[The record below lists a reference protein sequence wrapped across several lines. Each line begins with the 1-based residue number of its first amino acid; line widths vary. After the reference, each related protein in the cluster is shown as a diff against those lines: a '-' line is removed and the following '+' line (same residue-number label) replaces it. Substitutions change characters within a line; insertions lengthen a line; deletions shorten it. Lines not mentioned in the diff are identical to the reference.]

1 MTSTV
6 VPAPTVVRPDQGVL
20 AQPPGSDGFV
30 KRASIRR
37 LGLRKPVP
45 FARLLGVVLL
55 LAAWSVGAHFGL
67 LDPRKLAAPWT
78 VVETGWDLLV
88 NGALVDNI
96 AASLRR
102 AGISLVIGVTVGT
115 VLALVSGLSRW
126 GEALVDG
133 PVQLKRAI
141 PSLGLIPLMILW
153 LGIGETF
160 KIVLIT
166 VGVIVHMYIQ
176 THATLTTID
185 QRFVELAEVQ
195 GVGRGTFIRRVVL
208 PGSLPGWFLGL
219 RLSVTGAWLSLIVVE
234 TVNATDGLGKMMAN
248 AQNYGQADVILVGL
262 ACYGIFGLASDA
274 AIRLVERRTLRWRRT
289 LAG

>member
-1 MTSTV
+1 
-6 VPAPTVVRPDQGVL
+6 
-20 AQPPGSDGFV
+20 
-30 KRASIRR
+30 

-45 FARLLGVVLL
+45 FTRLLGVILL
-55 LAAWSVGAHFGL
+55 LAAWSAGSYFGL

-78 VVETGWDLLV
+78 IVTTGWDLLV
-88 NGALVDNI
+88 NGALVENML
-96 AASLRR
+96 ASLRR
-102 AGISLVIGVTVGT
+102 AGIALAIGVTLGT
-115 VLALVSGLSRW
+115 VLALVAGLSRL
-126 GEALVDG
+126 GESLVDG

-166 VGVIVHMYIQ
+166 AGVVVQMYIQ

-185 QRFVELAEVQ
+185 QRFVELSEIQ

-208 PGSLPGWFLGL
+208 PGSLPGWILGL
-219 RLSVTGAWLSLIVVE
+219 RLSVTTAWLSLIVVE
-234 TVNATDGLGKMMAN
+234 SVNATDGLGKMMSN
-248 AQNYGQADVILVGL
+248 AQNYGQADVILVCL
-262 ACYGIFGLASDA
+262 AVYGIFGLASDA
-274 AIRLVERRTLRWRRT
+274 AIRLLERRALRWRRT

>member
-1 MTSTV
+1 MTSTLAR
-6 VPAPTVVRPDQGVL
+6 PADTASAVSEGP
-20 AQPPGSDGFV
+20 DGFV
-30 KRASIRR
+30 TRRRIRR

-45 FARLLGVVLL
+45 FARLLGVVVL
-55 LAAWSVGAHFGL
+55 LAAWSAGSYFGL

-78 VVETGWDLLV
+78 VMATAWDLLV
-88 NGALVDNI
+88 NGALLENI
-96 AASLRR
+96 SASLRR
-102 AGISLVIGVTVGT
+102 AGIALVIGVVIGT
-115 VLALVSGLSRW
+115 VLALVAGLSRL
-126 GEALVDG
+126 GESLVDG

-166 VGVIVHMYIQ
+166 LGVIVHMYIQ

-185 QRFVELAEVQ
+185 QRFVELAEIQ
-195 GVGRGTFIRRVVL
+195 GVDRATFIRRVVL

-219 RLSVTGAWLSLIVVE
+219 RLSVTGTWLALIIVE
-234 TVNATDGLGKMMAN
+234 SVNATDGLGKMMVN

-262 ACYGIFGLASDA
+262 ACYGIFGLLSDS
-274 AIRLVERRTLRWRRT
+274 AIRVVERRTLRWRRT
-289 LAG
+289 IAG

>member
-1 MTSTV
+1 MTAVLTR
-6 VPAPTVVRPDQGVL
+6 PAPNAAAAPDP
-20 AQPPGSDGFV
+20 ADGFLA
-30 KRASIRR
+30 RRGIRR

-55 LAAWSVGAHFGL
+55 LAAWSAGAYFGL

-78 VVETGWDLLV
+78 VVTTGWELLLD
-88 NGALVDNI
+88 GSLVENI

-102 AGISLVIGVTVGT
+102 AGIALAIGVTVGT
-115 VLALVSGLSRW
+115 VLALVAGLSRL
-126 GEALVDG
+126 GESLVDG

-160 KIVLIT
+160 KIALIT
-166 VGVIVHMYIQ
+166 LGVVVHMYIQ
-176 THATLTTID
+176 MHATLTTID
-185 QRFVELAEVQ
+185 QRFVELSEIQ
-195 GVGRGTFIRRVVL
+195 GVDRATFIRRVVL

-234 TVNATDGLGKMMAN
+234 TVNATDGLGKMMSN
-248 AQNYGQADVILVGL
+248 AQNYGRADVILLGL
-262 ACYGIFGLASDA
+262 ACYGIFGLASDS
-274 AIRLVERRTLRWRRT
+274 AIRLLERRVLRWRRT